1 MGGEGFGQGLIQGL
15 REGQNRQL
23 EMARLKLE
31 QDFSKSRQKQ
41 MEVEDQLKQLQLQSL
56 QQKIEAEGRLPSMQ
70 ANLQGPEAAPLG
82 PQDQGLMP
90 EAAPDIDRRKLVSF
104 LQVAQQAGQDPNQLL
119 QLMGIADPRIRAISE
134 SLQPEKLE
142 KVGEGESLFSTKGG
156 QARELVKGRPKPHVL
171 APGATL
177 YREGEEA
184 ISAPAAPE
192 RPLVVPPG
200 GSVLRPGE
208 REPSFTAPTKP
219 EKPVSVAPGGTLVNP
234 ETGATIFTAPAAPP
248 HPPDFGDRL
257 ESAAAAYGQT
267 TYGQP
272 TTFTE
277 LLALDPIKASQLRK
291 ESLVD
296 EPSQI
301 AAARTE
307 AILSVQQKKLLTPEE
322 ANKLGVPFGTTQEQA
337 KGIMPITVQ
346 QREALAGYDT
356 ARTIIADIKQYSD
369 RINTAAGGLKGR
381 AEQAQKLWGAWTQS
395 NLDAA
400 LLQSKTGELASI
412 ARSLGEKGAL
422 ANQDVARAAA
432 LVPSIMDTREVA
444 QRKFTDMMTI
454 INKGEANFRK
464 SLGIDARAPGTSK
477 KGASAAPVP
486 QAPED
491 PLASIPVPPGLTPQ
505 QEQVYRKA
513 YAEERA
519 KKAQQMQGATP

>member
-1 MGGEGFGQGLIQGL
+1 MGSTFRKGSSQSGQSEALSQQMANIAGRQTALAEEQAAITRPLRTGAANTLSGFLQTGVTPSFLDLPTTVSPLAATPLQASPLAALSLPSLESEQAILRRRLLGQGSRGGLLQQQLAQSALQGGLQRTGLQQQDLLRSDDIRNQNILRSDDASNQTLLRQDALNQARSELRQRLFAGAGDMGAGGRHWTTAWEGVKRRRGVWTSRPCSRLAGFRKTRRSLMGGEGFGQGLIQGL

-234 ETGATIFTAPAAPP
+234 ETGAEVYKAPTAPAKPMSVAPGGTLVNPETGATIFTAPAAPP
-248 HPPDFGDRL
+248 AGLRGSIRIRRRCLWADHL
-257 ESAAAAYGQT
+257 WAAHDLYRT
-267 TYGQP
+267 TG
-272 TTFTE
+272 
-277 LLALDPIKASQLRK
+277 S
-291 ESLVD
+291 
-296 EPSQI
+296 
-301 AAARTE
+301 
-307 AILSVQQKKLLTPEE
+307 
-322 ANKLGVPFGTTQEQA
+322 
-337 KGIMPITVQ
+337 
-346 QREALAGYDT
+346 
-356 ARTIIADIKQYSD
+356 
-369 RINTAAGGLKGR
+369 
-381 AEQAQKLWGAWTQS
+381 
-395 NLDAA
+395 
-400 LLQSKTGELASI
+400 
-412 ARSLGEKGAL
+412 
-422 ANQDVARAAA
+422 
-432 LVPSIMDTREVA
+432 
-444 QRKFTDMMTI
+444 
-454 INKGEANFRK
+454 
-464 SLGIDARAPGTSK
+464 
-477 KGASAAPVP
+477 
-486 QAPED
+486 
-491 PLASIPVPPGLTPQ
+491 
-505 QEQVYRKA
+505 
-513 YAEERA
+513 
-519 KKAQQMQGATP
+519 

>member
-234 ETGATIFTAPAAPP
+234 ETGAEVYKAPTAPAKPMSVAPGGTLVNPETGATIFTAPAAPP

-356 ARTIIADIKQYSD
+356 ARTIIADIKQY
-369 RINTAAGGLKGR
+369 
-381 AEQAQKLWGAWTQS
+381 
-395 NLDAA
+395 
-400 LLQSKTGELASI
+400 
-412 ARSLGEKGAL
+412 
-422 ANQDVARAAA
+422 
-432 LVPSIMDTREVA
+432 
-444 QRKFTDMMTI
+444 
-454 INKGEANFRK
+454 
-464 SLGIDARAPGTSK
+464 
-477 KGASAAPVP
+477 
-486 QAPED
+486 
-491 PLASIPVPPGLTPQ
+491 
-505 QEQVYRKA
+505 
-513 YAEERA
+513 
-519 KKAQQMQGATP
+519 

>member
-219 EKPVSVAPGGTLVNP
+219 AKPVSVGPRGG
-234 ETGATIFTAPAAPP
+234 
-248 HPPDFGDRL
+248 
-257 ESAAAAYGQT
+257 
-267 TYGQP
+267 
-272 TTFTE
+272 
-277 LLALDPIKASQLRK
+277 
-291 ESLVD
+291 
-296 EPSQI
+296 
-301 AAARTE
+301 
-307 AILSVQQKKLLTPEE
+307 
-322 ANKLGVPFGTTQEQA
+322 GVP
-337 KGIMPITVQ
+337 PCP
-346 QREALAGYDT
+346 LP
-356 ARTIIADIKQYSD
+356 RT
-369 RINTAAGGLKGR
+369 
-381 AEQAQKLWGAWTQS
+381 
-395 NLDAA
+395 
-400 LLQSKTGELASI
+400 
-412 ARSLGEKGAL
+412 
-422 ANQDVARAAA
+422 
-432 LVPSIMDTREVA
+432 P
-444 QRKFTDMMTI
+444 
-454 INKGEANFRK
+454 
-464 SLGIDARAPGTSK
+464 
-477 KGASAAPVP
+477 
-486 QAPED
+486 
-491 PLASIPVPPGLTPQ
+491 
-505 QEQVYRKA
+505 
-513 YAEERA
+513 
-519 KKAQQMQGATP
+519 